1 MNARGYLLLVLLP
14 LLGAMGGC
22 AGTLPLASGSRAG
35 DTIVLGAGWKQKFDH
50 NSLTVTITDYN
61 NIVTTYPP
69 GSPSLRAVINLYPD
83 PLSYIVVGTR
93 TGLSTGYN
101 YGAIYGST
109 TNNITHYDPDW
120 WQTSIY
126 LDLPPSMAVGTAQV
140 SFSSANG
147 ETYGPIPVVVIA
159 GVGSPSTFDAAG
171 LGPMQPV
178 QLQSLERAP
187 LSIVRFSGGTTLAS
201 SIQIDLTHAPD
212 SSVGGTGK
220 TFVVNPRG
228 EMKNL
233 SWTDN
238 GTNLRVLLTTS
249 GDGTTKDPKLN
260 NYMWKYFKFY
270 VTGGVTGVT
279 VQTVKAYD
287 INGALMSGVSASVTA
302 Q

>member
-1 MNARGYLLLVLLP
+1 MNARIYLLLVLLP
-14 LLGAMGGC
+14 LMGVMGGC
-22 AGTLPLASGSRAG
+22 AGTLPLASGARAG
-35 DTIVLGAGWKQKFDH
+35 DTIVLGGGWKQKFDR
-50 NSLTVTITDYN
+50 NSLTVKITDAN
-61 NIVTTYPP
+61 NTVTTYAP

-93 TGLSTGYN
+93 TGLSANYN
-101 YGAIYGST
+101 YGSTYGSQV
-109 TNNITHYDPDW
+109 NSITGQDPDW
-120 WQTSIY
+120 WQTSLY

-147 ETYGPIPVVVIA
+147 GTYGPIPVVVIP
-159 GVGSPSTFDAAG
+159 GVGSPSTFSAEN
-171 LGPMQPV
+171 LGPMQAV

-187 LSIVRFSGGTTLAS
+187 LSIIRFSGGTTLAS
-201 SIQIDLTHAPD
+201 AIQIDLTHAPD
-212 SSVGGTGK
+212 SSIGGTGN

-228 EMKNL
+228 EMKNV

-238 GTNLRVLLTTS
+238 GTKLRVLLTTA
-249 GDGTTKDPKLN
+249 GDGTTKDPGLSK
-260 NYMWKYFKFY
+260 YMWKYFKFY

-279 VQTVKAYD
+279 VQSVKAYD